1 MGLGAA
7 PLRREIESLAKRS
20 RLRLDDHLDTAT
32 ISKAP
37 SPAASL
43 GLTRREAEVLALVAK
58 GRTNKQIGRELFI
71 TEGTAGVHVSRILTK
86 LGVAGRGEAA
96 AIAHRLELDKD

>member
-1 MGLGAA
+1 
-7 PLRREIESLAKRS
+7 
-20 RLRLDDHLDTAT
+20 
-32 ISKAP
+32 
-37 SPAASL
+37 
-43 GLTRREAEVLALVAK
+43 VLALVAK

-86 LGVAGRGEAA
+86 LGVASRVEAA